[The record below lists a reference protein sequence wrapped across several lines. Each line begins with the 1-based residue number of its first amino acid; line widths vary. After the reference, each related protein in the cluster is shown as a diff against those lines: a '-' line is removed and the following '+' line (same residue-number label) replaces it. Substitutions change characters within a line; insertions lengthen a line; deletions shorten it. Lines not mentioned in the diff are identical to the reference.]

1 MTNRIDVI
9 TIELYSP
16 IKIDFFFCFPRSEEG
31 AVTIETSVKVETSVK
46 AEASVKVETSVKVEA
61 SVKAESS
68 GEEEPGVLNI
78 PDNLEDSTGA
88 VLTR

>member
-1 MTNRIDVI
+1 MYIL
-9 TIELYSP
+9 TIVHNSHLQFKL
-16 IKIDFFFCFPRSEEG
+16 IAFFCFTRSEES
-31 AVTIETSVKVETSVK
+31 AVKVETSVK
-46 AEASVKVETSVKVEA
+46 AEASGKVETSVKVEA

-78 PDNLEDSTGA
+78 PDNLEDSTSA